1 MKLSIIYFV
10 CITQTW
16 ALLPNSYSSYLNKN
30 EIEPII
36 RQIIEENLEAF
47 YIKLQKTFWNNFS
60 QWMSYNENFIAS
72 KFATQQLE
80 LLELQTV
87 HDTMLKMLLDIKKKF
102 EEQDQHKR
110 RKHHKRNATHIIEKR
125 ENIENPLVLAHL
137 IFLEESKN
145 NFKTTFE
152 NIPEFNFENVTL
164 TNISENVTLT
174 NSENTNI
181 SENVTLTNSENTNIS
196 ENVTLTNIYEN
207 TNISENGAEFVE
219 SDYDNFGESIPFFSS
234 TVPPPNYT
242 LKNWFRVTEKSEDD
256 KKIREIIDR
265 FLQ

>member
-10 CITQTW
+10 CIAQAW
-16 ALLPNSYSSYLNKN
+16 ALLPHSYSSYLNKN

-36 RQIIEENLEAF
+36 RQIIEENLDAF

-80 LLELQTV
+80 LLELQTA

-145 NFKTTFE
+145 NFKNFKTFG
-152 NIPEFNFENVTL
+152 NIPESKNISETL
-164 TNISENVTLT
+164 TNISENATL
-174 NSENTNI
+174 TNI
-181 SENVTLTNSENTNIS
+181 SETPINISENATLTNIS
-196 ENVTLTNIYEN
+196 ETPI
-207 TNISENGAEFVE
+207 NISENGAEFVE

-242 LKNWFRVTEKSEDD
+242 LKNYFRVPEKSEED
-256 KKIREIIDR
+256 KKLRETIDR

>member
-181 SENVTLTNSENTNIS
+181 SENVTLTN
-196 ENVTLTNIYEN
+196 IYEN